1 MLLFYRVFTNL
12 LYPIFIIIIFLRKFF
27 KKEDNKRYKE
37 KIFYNNFNA
46 ITKSNLNLIW
56 FQAASIGELKS
67 ILPIL
72 DSLNKQFKNLEF
84 LITTTTLSSGNLA
97 KKELKRF
104 HNAQHRFFPIDIK
117 FLINKFLS
125 AWKPKAIFF
134 VDSEIWPNLILQ
146 AREKNIPLVLINARI
161 TLKTFKRWMLVP
173 DIAKKIFSCFS
184 LCLSS
189 SKETEGYLK
198 DLNAKNVSFSGNLK
212 LIGEIDKSKLSY
224 SNINILEKNRFWLA
238 ASTHEGE
245 ESLCLKTHLFLKKKY
260 NNVKT
265 IIAPR
270 HIERS
275 NRIRKLCES
284 YNLTS
289 QVLNLNETILNESE
303 IIIINTFGVL
313 SSFYKHA
320 KSVFIGKS
328 TIKKLE
334 SVGGQNPV
342 DAAKSGCK
350 IYHGPYVYNFK
361 EIYAILE
368 KNNISNTIE
377 SSTELGNFLIK
388 DLEDYGYDNKK
399 FPSLMNDLGQKT
411 LTDTMT
417 RINNFMTNETK

>member
-1 MLLFYRVFTNL
+1 M
-12 LYPIFIIIIFLRKFF
+12 
-27 KKEDNKRYKE
+27 
-37 KIFYNNFNA
+37 
-46 ITKSNLNLIW
+46 
-56 FQAASIGELKS
+56 
-67 ILPIL
+67 
-72 DSLNKQFKNLEF
+72 
-84 LITTTTLSSGNLA
+84 ITTTTLSSGNLA

-224 SNINILEKNRFWLA
+224 SNINVLEKNRFWLA

>member
-224 SNINILEKNRFWLA
+224 SNINVLEKNRFWLA

-328 TIKKLE
+328 TIKKLLI
-334 SVGGQNPV
+334 
-342 DAAKSGCK
+342 CK
-350 IYHGPYVYNFK
+350 EQLKVK
-361 EIYAILE
+361 L
-368 KNNISNTIE
+368 
-377 SSTELGNFLIK
+377 
-388 DLEDYGYDNKK
+388 
-399 FPSLMNDLGQKT
+399 
-411 LTDTMT
+411 
-417 RINNFMTNETK
+417 

>member
-224 SNINILEKNRFWLA
+224 SNINVLEKNRFWLA